1 MGHDFI
7 KIAPEIARVCLYG
20 FFSFEKRLRVRWYVV
35 WKRGMAAMLCLT
47 SSGAFTNVDD
57 VQMNLARCTV
67 HPRVLTRTLRLRG
80 GAAPEGVL
88 QARPQPMEDGNPSE
102 GPSEGPQGP
111 DFTRGFLDNGVSYAE
126 QFAEQLKERR
136 RMGHTIPVL
145 TPAMFQG
152 DDEGVS
158 FDANGNF
165 QLGEPWRCVV
175 RLCMLSH
182 LCAFTVSYRECFL
195 TLPPL
200 PVTLMMTQNTHIHGN
215 ALPHPAAAPP
225 GYTPEEAMEVIR
237 KESQE
242 LADMGVEV
250 TIRSDVQNN
259 RNTIARAC
267 NTRQM
272 HAHLCGFV

>member
-1 MGHDFI
+1 
-7 KIAPEIARVCLYG
+7 
-20 FFSFEKRLRVRWYVV
+20 
-35 WKRGMAAMLCLT
+35 MLCLA
-47 SSGAFTNVDD
+47 SSGALTKDDNVP
-57 VQMNLARCTV
+57 MALNLARCTV
-67 HPRVLTRTLRLRG
+67 HSRVPTRTLRLRG
-80 GAAPEGVL
+80 GAAPEGII
-88 QARPQPMEDGNPSE
+88 QAKPQPMEDGNR
-102 GPSEGPQGP
+102 SEGPQGP

-136 RMGHTIPVL
+136 RMGHNIPVP

-165 QLGEPWRCVV
+165 QLGEPQRCVF

-182 LCAFTVSYRECFL
+182 LCAFTKSYSECLL
-195 TLPPL
+195 TFSPL

-242 LADMGVEV
+242 LADMGIEV
-250 TIRSDVQNN
+250 TIR
-259 RNTIARAC
+259 
-267 NTRQM
+267 
-272 HAHLCGFV
+272 